1 MPKAKTNEAPKKNKQ
16 AKEVWRR
23 FKKNKLAV
31 LGLIIIIVLIL
42 AAVFAPVIAPYGYDD
57 QDYGAT
63 FIKFSK
69 DHPLGT
75 DNLGRDILSRLLY
88 GSRVSLTIGFI
99 SVGIGLIAGGLIG
112 AIAGYYGGV
121 LDDVLMRI
129 IDIIMAIPS
138 IILAISVCAALG
150 PGLINTMIAVGI
162 SSIPNYARILRS
174 SILSIKQQEFVEAAT
189 AIGASDAR
197 IIAKHIIPNSLSG
210 IIVQA
215 SMGVGRAIISAA
227 SMSFVGLGIQPPNPE
242 WGAMLSFGRTYFRD
256 YGYMVLY
263 PGLFIFIAVLSMNL
277 IGDGLRDALDPRL
290 KR

>member
-31 LGLIIIIVLIL
+31 LGLVIIIVLIL

-174 SILSIKQQEFVEAAT
+174 SILSIKQQEFVEAAKFSPSPNTLAFDESQPVSILVDTQGTGKLPSLPWKNLPAT
-189 AIGASDAR
+189 ARFFATASSLPAACSAGA
-197 IIAKHIIPNSLSG
+197 
-210 IIVQA
+210 
-215 SMGVGRAIISAA
+215 ISA
-227 SMSFVGLGIQPPNPE
+227 NP
-242 WGAMLSFGRTYFRD
+242 WWRSTQKIPIRSSPAR
-256 YGYMVLY
+256 
-263 PGLFIFIAVLSMNL
+263 
-277 IGDGLRDALDPRL
+277 
-290 KR
+290 